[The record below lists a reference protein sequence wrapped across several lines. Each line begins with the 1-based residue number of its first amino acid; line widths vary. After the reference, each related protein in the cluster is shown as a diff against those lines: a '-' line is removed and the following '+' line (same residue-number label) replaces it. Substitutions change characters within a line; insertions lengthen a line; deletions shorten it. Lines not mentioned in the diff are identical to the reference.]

1 MRCSFQADK
10 GTPVQKAQQVFPKV
24 AETFSVVVANK
35 GDVVIVVVV
44 ALVVVVVANKGDVVA
59 LVACHF

>member
-1 MRCSFQADK
+1 M
-10 GTPVQKAQQVFPKV
+10 FPKV

>member
-1 MRCSFQADK
+1 M
-10 GTPVQKAQQVFPKV
+10 FPEV
-24 AETFSVVVANK
+24 AETFSVVVADK

-59 LVACHF
+59 LVTCHF